1 MCVDLSCKYVDN
13 NQQIPMHQK
22 MYIWRFTKIRDF
34 PNHPFLDG
42 IFHEL
47 KHPFWGTPMTMETPY
62 IPIINHNIT
71 IINHIIPLLSIQLLG
86 TPISGFSSCSTC
98 SARACGFHVAGTGAG
113 AGACSD
119 PGGVKVSYLKPYGLG
134 TYYIRLYIN
143 MHYYYLYAHDIT

>member
-47 KHPFWGTPMTMETPY
+47 NHPFWGTPMTMETPY

-71 IINHIIPLLSIQLLG
+71 INQPHYPIIKHPALGYPHFRLQQLLHLQR
-86 TPISGFSSCSTC
+86 P
-98 SARACGFHVAGTGAG
+98 
-113 AGACSD
+113 
-119 PGGVKVSYLKPYGLG
+119 
-134 TYYIRLYIN
+134 RLRFPRCRYRRRCLQCPRRGQGI
-143 MHYYYLYAHDIT
+143 LP